1 MSSQVFG
8 YETHRADKGHKSELS
23 DSEEILFRRFSP
35 DGEDESRMGE
45 LLFNNAF
52 LGQPFDVVCPCKQWF
67 SDVVLAPYIKY
78 QRENI
83 HIAVHK
89 ASGCLIG
96 YLTGSTGGTQFEKLQ
111 YRMVRREVVSLAASL
126 TMPWAFFDQS
136 SRLFATHVIFKGESE
151 RPVHP
156 QSGVHWHFQVDKDF
170 QGRGIGTK
178 LLRRFVD
185 DAIAA
190 GFELIWAEVSAYPER
205 PPDYFKDRGW
215 SIYDA
220 KPTEIFSGHVDFPV
234 ETLCI
239 TKPTSAFEMSARTA

>member
-8 YETHRADKGHKSELS
+8 YETHQGDKGHKSELS
-23 DSEEILFRRFSP
+23 DSNEILFRRFSL
-35 DGEDESRMGE
+35 DGEDELQMGE

-52 LGQPFDVVCPCKQWF
+52 LGRPFDVVCPCKQWF

-89 ASGCLIG
+89 SSGRLIG
-96 YLTGSTGGTQFEKLQ
+96 YLTGSTGGGRFEKLQ
-111 YRMVRREVVSLAASL
+111 YRMVRREIVFLAASL
-126 TMPWAFFDQS
+126 TMPWTFFNRS

-151 RPVHP
+151 RPLHP
-156 QSGVHWHFQVDKDF
+156 RSGVHWHFQVHKDF

-178 LLRRFVD
+178 LLQCFVD
-185 DAIAA
+185 DAITA
-190 GFELIWAEVSAYPER
+190 GFDLIWAEVSSYPER

-215 SIYDA
+215 LIYDA
-220 KPTEIFSGHVDFPV
+220 KPTEIFSSHVDFPV

-239 TKPTSAFEMSARTA
+239 TNPISVFKMSARAA